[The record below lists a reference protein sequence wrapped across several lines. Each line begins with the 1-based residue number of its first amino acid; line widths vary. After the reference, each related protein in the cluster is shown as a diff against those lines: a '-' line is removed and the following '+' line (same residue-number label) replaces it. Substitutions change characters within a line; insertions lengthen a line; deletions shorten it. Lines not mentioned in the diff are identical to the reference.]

1 MFRQNLE
8 LLAAKSSA
16 VVHVA
21 FLPTATG
28 LQAIRGAVCV
38 DTRSGLE
45 FPQDEPL
52 AHVLVHAPSPTSVE
66 AHP

>member
-1 MFRQNLE
+1 
-8 LLAAKSSA
+8 LLAAKSSV
-16 VVHVA
+16 VVHVT

-38 DTRSGLE
+38 DTRSGFE

-52 AHVLVHAPSPTSVE
+52 AHVLVHAPFPTNAE
-66 AHP
+66 ADP